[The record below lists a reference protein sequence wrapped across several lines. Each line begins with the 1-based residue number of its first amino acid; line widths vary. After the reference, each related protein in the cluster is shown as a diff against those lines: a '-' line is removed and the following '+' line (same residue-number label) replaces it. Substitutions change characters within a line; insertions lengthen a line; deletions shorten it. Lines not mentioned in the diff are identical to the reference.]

1 MTLRDISIALAPGTP
16 EWPGDT
22 PYSCGWTWRIADG
35 ASVNLSA
42 FTTSPHCGTH
52 ADAPLHVS
60 DGWAAADAMP
70 LDAFA
75 GAARVLTIERRAAH
89 ARTARP
95 RGAGRRAGRAV
106 AAAHELLDRRR
117 HLPRGVAGALAS
129 AAIESLVSRG
139 LKLLGVDAPS
149 VDERES
155 KTLPA
160 HRALFAGGAY
170 ILENLDLRGAADGM
184 YELLALP
191 VKLAGLDA
199 APVRAALETTLLI
212 PDP

>member
-1 MTLRDISIALAPGTP
+1 VL
-16 EWPGDT
+16 
-22 PYSCGWTWRIADG
+22 
-35 ASVNLSA
+35 SV
-42 FTTSPHCGTH
+42 
-52 ADAPLHVS
+52 
-60 DGWAAADAMP
+60 
-70 LDAFA
+70 
-75 GAARVLTIERRAAH
+75 
-89 ARTARP
+89 
-95 RGAGRRAGRAV
+95 
-106 AAAHELLDRRR
+106 
-117 HLPRGVAGALAS
+117 
-129 AAIESLVSRG
+129 AAIEALIARG

-199 APVRAALETTLLI
+199 APVRAALRPLS
-212 PDP
+212 